1 MSHLADAFDI
11 GNLQCRVSRC
21 FEVNNAGVRFDSF
34 FNSVHIGDIDEGYFY
49 TIAGHAVVQES
60 ECAAI
65 ERIAGYYMITCM
77 EQCPESGR
85 NSAHTR
91 SCRAAGFAAFEH
103 GNFFFNLR
111 IGRIAK
117 TGINV
122 ARFF

>member
-1 MSHLADAFDI
+1 MTRLKKSPDQTNSGMDI
-11 GNLQCRVSRC
+11 P
-21 FEVNNAGVRFDSF
+21 D
-34 FNSVHIGDIDEGYFY
+34 
-49 TIAGHAVVQES
+49 
-60 ECAAI
+60 AAI